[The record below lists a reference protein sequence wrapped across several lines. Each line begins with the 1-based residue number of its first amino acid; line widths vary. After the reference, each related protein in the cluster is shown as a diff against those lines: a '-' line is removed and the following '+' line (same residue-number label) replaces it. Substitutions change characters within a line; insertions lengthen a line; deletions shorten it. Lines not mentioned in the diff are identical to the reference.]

1 MEQVIR
7 EFKVFFDEEDKEQA
21 VKYIV
26 EKLLTKEVDVLDL
39 YSNILTPLLNSM
51 TCKLEDKRI
60 CIWKE
65 HVKTAMVRTIVEC
78 CYPFVI
84 EKRDALKLPKKG
96 VVAVLCP
103 PEEYH
108 DLGARMV
115 ADFFTIS
122 GYEAIFV
129 GSSTPYKDFYNAI
142 HVIKPEV
149 VAISVSNY
157 YNLVS
162 AKRMIE
168 EIKKALDYPL
178 KIVVGGYAFHDDEA
192 NKVKTVGADYYAKTY
207 NDILEL
213 GRREVGL

>member
-1 MEQVIR
+1 MEQLFK
-7 EFKVFFDEEDKEQA
+7 EFEALFEEEDKENA
-21 VKYIV
+21 VKYILK
-26 EKLLTKEVDVLDL
+26 KLKAGEVDVIRL
-39 YSNILTPLLNSM
+39 YSDILTPMLNNM
-51 TCKLEDKRI
+51 KCKLEDQRI

-65 HVKTAMVRTIVEC
+65 HVKTAIVRTIVEC
-78 CYPFVI
+78 AYPYVMD
-84 EKRDALKLPKKG
+84 KRDALNLPKKG
-96 VVAVLCP
+96 VAVVLCP
-103 PEEYH
+103 PDEYH

-115 ADFFTIS
+115 ADFFTII

-142 HVIKPEV
+142 HVIRPEV

-157 YNLVS
+157 YNLVA

-192 NKVKTVGADYYAKTY
+192 NKVKTVGADYYARTY
-207 NDILEL
+207 EDILNL
-213 GRREVGL
+213 GYSEVGA